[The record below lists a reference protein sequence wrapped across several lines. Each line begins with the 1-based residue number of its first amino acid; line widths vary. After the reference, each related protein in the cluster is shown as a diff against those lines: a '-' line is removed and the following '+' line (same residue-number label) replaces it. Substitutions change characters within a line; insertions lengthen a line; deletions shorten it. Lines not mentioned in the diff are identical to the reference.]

1 MSKIRNVI
9 FDLGGVMINYN
20 PRQFITDMGYP
31 DSRIEEV
38 CNAIF
43 FDTVWGEMDKGVY
56 ANYLDALPVFIEH
69 HPQLEADIRAFFH
82 PLWYEV
88 YTLKEDTERIL
99 YNWVYE
105 KGLNIY
111 VLSNFSSDGFEYVE
125 KKYPFFKKAKG
136 YVVSAYEKCVKPE
149 EKIYRILL
157 DRFGLNPE
165 ECVFIDDFEDNVKG
179 ARDVGMNAVLF
190 TGPEEAKKALIDM
203 GV

>member
-1 MSKIRNVI
+1 
-9 FDLGGVMINYN
+9 MINYS

-43 FDTVWGEMDKGVY
+43 FDPVWGEMDKGVY
-56 ANYLDALPVFIEH
+56 EDYKEALPVFIEH

-111 VLSNFSSDGFEYVE
+111 VLSNFSPDGFTYVE

-157 DRFGLNPE
+157 DRFHLNPE
-165 ECVFIDDFEDNVKG
+165 ECVFIDDFEVNVKG

>member
-1 MSKIRNVI
+1 MSRIKNAI

-43 FDTVWGEMDKGVY
+43 FDPVWGEMDKGVY
-56 ANYLDALPVFIEH
+56 EDYKEALPVFIEH

-111 VLSNFSSDGFEYVE
+111 VLSNFSPDGFAYVE

-157 DRFGLNPE
+157 DRFHLNPE
-165 ECVFIDDFEDNVKG
+165 ECVFIDDFEVNVKG